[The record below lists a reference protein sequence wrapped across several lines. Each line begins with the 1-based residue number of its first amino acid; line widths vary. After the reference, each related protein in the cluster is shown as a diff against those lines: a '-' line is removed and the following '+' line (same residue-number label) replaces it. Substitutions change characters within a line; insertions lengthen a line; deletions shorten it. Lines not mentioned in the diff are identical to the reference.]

1 MALTATA
8 TPSLLEDLKDNLH
21 LKKNCKVVAVNPN
34 RNNIF
39 LVKKVRLS
47 DHKQLESYDEILKPI
62 ANELLIQTEDYP
74 MTIIYMKLKYC
85 AHAYRLFE
93 RVLQDKQ
100 FLGETMEPTARLFAQ
115 FHAPQTNRM
124 KKELIAEIKKENSRV
139 RVVFATSALGMGVD
153 APFVTQVIHISP
165 PSNLESY
172 MQEIG
177 RAGRTGLQSYAT
189 LYYNKSDIGNNKK
202 HIEESMKNYCR
213 SEDTCLRQQLLDYF
227 GFSITKQSKCCSVC
241 DGEYGNAVGTI
252 NIVKKVRCLLDEDTV
267 LKSLINM
274 VLSDYQTESTSD
286 CSLLHSMSIDKD
298 LADNIVKQV
307 EYIETE
313 SDLLNSFG
321 IWDEVC
327 SSKIFALISEHTLMC
342 DEILT
347 QEQDLF

>member
-1 MALTATA
+1 
-8 TPSLLEDLKDNLH
+8 
-21 LKKNCKVVAVNPN
+21 
-34 RNNIF
+34 
-39 LVKKVRLS
+39 
-47 DHKQLESYDEILKPI
+47 
-62 ANELLIQTEDYP
+62 
-74 MTIIYMKLKYC
+74 
-85 AHAYRLFE
+85 
-93 RVLQDKQ
+93 
-100 FLGETMEPTARLFAQ
+100 
-115 FHAPQTNRM
+115 M
-124 KKELIAEIKKENSRV
+124 KKELIEEIKKEEDSRV

-213 SEDTCLRQQLLDYF
+213 SEDICLRQQLLEYF

-241 DGEYGNAVGTI
+241 DVECGNAVGII
-252 NIVKKVRCLLDEDTV
+252 NKAKKVRRLLDDDTV

-274 VLSDYQTESTSD
+274 ALSNYQTESTSD
-286 CSLLHSMSIDKD
+286 CSLLHSMSIDSD

-321 IWDEVC
+321 VWDEVG
-327 SSKIFALISEHTLMC
+327 SSKIFALISEHTLC
-342 DEILT
+342 DGVAT
-347 QEQDLF
+347 RDQDLF

>member
-1 MALTATA
+1 
-8 TPSLLEDLKDNLH
+8 
-21 LKKNCKVVAVNPN
+21 
-34 RNNIF
+34 
-39 LVKKVRLS
+39 
-47 DHKQLESYDEILKPI
+47 
-62 ANELLIQTEDYP
+62 
-74 MTIIYMKLKYC
+74 
-85 AHAYRLFE
+85 
-93 RVLQDKQ
+93 
-100 FLGETMEPTARLFAQ
+100 
-115 FHAPQTNRM
+115 M
-124 KKELIAEIKKENSRV
+124 KKELIEEIKKEEDSRV

-189 LYYNKSDIGNNKK
+189 LYYNKSDIRNNKK

-213 SEDTCLRQQLLDYF
+213 SEDICLRQQLLEYF

-241 DGEYGNAVGTI
+241 DVECGNAVGII
-252 NIVKKVRCLLDEDTV
+252 NKAKKVRRLLDDDTV

-274 VLSDYQTESTSD
+274 ALSDYQTESTSD
-286 CSLLHSMSIDKD
+286 CSLLHSMSIDSD

-327 SSKIFALISEHTLMC
+327 SSKIFALISEHTLC
-342 DEILT
+342 DGVAT
-347 QEQDLF
+347 RDQDLF